1 MPPFACIP
9 EWRCRPLT
17 HRFWRAALS
26 CCLALAFLLPL
37 GGCSPSFRSPDQFED
52 LPDAYTEGAD
62 FPERFS
68 GSSGTVISPCE
79 EGYYYFI
86 DDHVYFLD
94 GETLESTIACNKP
107 DCIHGEDC
115 NAYFSGWHIPFFQYY
130 DGKLYVADIHGGP
143 EFRTTL
149 YEFDPDSGTRK
160 ELFEMPRYFEVNS
173 RKYMLHRGYLYLYS
187 LIEEDRKMRLERFP
201 LDRMEQPESE
211 LLYEADS
218 YLSWGCILYGDRCI
232 FGAFSP
238 EDHAET
244 LYQCNLKTGE
254 TTSILTVQDDPLGT
268 YAVLDAIQDNS
279 VIYHMTNDRIMSG
292 EIPPGKTN
300 FYAYSLTDGTN
311 RLFYTAEEQMQNM
324 QSNISFDG
332 KNIMDVR
339 MAYIMNE
346 DPAFFAQ
353 ERINLLDENLN
364 PVKSISP
371 GVQLLYYNFV
381 AGDEKVSFL
390 YNRDAVYA
398 VDKRDGKFEM
408 KTLFEPEEEE

>member
-1 MPPFACIP
+1 M
-9 EWRCRPLT
+9 T

-149 YEFDPDSGTRK
+149 YEFDPESGTRK
-160 ELFEMPRYFEVNS
+160 ELFEMPRYFEVN
-173 RKYMLHRGYLYLYS
+173 
-187 LIEEDRKMRLERFP
+187 
-201 LDRMEQPESE
+201 
-211 LLYEADS
+211 
-218 YLSWGCILYGDRCI
+218 
-232 FGAFSP
+232 
-238 EDHAET
+238 
-244 LYQCNLKTGE
+244 
-254 TTSILTVQDDPLGT
+254 
-268 YAVLDAIQDNS
+268 
-279 VIYHMTNDRIMSG
+279 
-292 EIPPGKTN
+292 
-300 FYAYSLTDGTN
+300 
-311 RLFYTAEEQMQNM
+311 
-324 QSNISFDG
+324 
-332 KNIMDVR
+332 
-339 MAYIMNE
+339 
-346 DPAFFAQ
+346 
-353 ERINLLDENLN
+353 
-364 PVKSISP
+364 
-371 GVQLLYYNFV
+371 
-381 AGDEKVSFL
+381 
-390 YNRDAVYA
+390 
-398 VDKRDGKFEM
+398 
-408 KTLFEPEEEE
+408 